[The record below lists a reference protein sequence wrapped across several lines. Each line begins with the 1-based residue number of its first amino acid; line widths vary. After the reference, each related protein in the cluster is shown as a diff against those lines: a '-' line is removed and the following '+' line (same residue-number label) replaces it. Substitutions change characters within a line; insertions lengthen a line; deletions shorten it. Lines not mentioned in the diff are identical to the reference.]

1 MKAARADAARAV
13 ALERI
18 AASVP
23 YADAIKNVEADV
35 HKPTAATEA
44 HRAENRLPDD
54 KTGYTSG
61 LSDARVFADVRF
73 KVACALREA
82 GVART
87 AAAQSTIA
95 NLVGPRAVN
104 PITGQRG

>member
-1 MKAARADAARAV
+1 MNESTRDVESAERLRKSIKKDLNRGIHE
-13 ALERI
+13 ALQGFF
-18 AASVP
+18 AF
-23 YADAIKNVEADV
+23 
-35 HKPTAATEA
+35 T
-44 HRAENRLPDD
+44 DD